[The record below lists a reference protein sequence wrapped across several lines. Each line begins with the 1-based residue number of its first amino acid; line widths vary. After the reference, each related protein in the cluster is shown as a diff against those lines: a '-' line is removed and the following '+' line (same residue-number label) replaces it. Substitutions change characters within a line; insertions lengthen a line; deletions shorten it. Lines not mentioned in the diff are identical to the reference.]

1 MPYDIN
7 DLDDNENGKDGDDN
21 DDDGD
26 DEDDD
31 LSPVL
36 IKSEEADY
44 TCWFEAFQFSCATTW
59 IYNQINI
66 VWFHLNGFLFG
77 LEWI

>member
-1 MPYDIN
+1 MWNTLIPSYLEMPYDIN
-7 DLDDNENGKDGDDN
+7 DLDDNENGKDDDDN
-21 DDDGD
+21 DDDDD

-44 TCWFEAFQFSCATTW
+44 TC
-59 IYNQINI
+59 
-66 VWFHLNGFLFG
+66 
-77 LEWI
+77 